1 MFLSD
6 MKKHKTKK
14 QVSAKQLLEAL
25 LQSYTDTHDLIAIYN
40 DDGHELITV
49 NEAIKFVN
57 GLKEESS
64 PERDDLLEN
73 VLDELMPWYPN
84 ELKN

>member
-1 MFLSD
+1 MLQTHCMFLSD

-40 DDGHELITV
+40 DDGSELITV

-73 VLDELMPWYPN
+73 VLDELMP
-84 ELKN
+84 